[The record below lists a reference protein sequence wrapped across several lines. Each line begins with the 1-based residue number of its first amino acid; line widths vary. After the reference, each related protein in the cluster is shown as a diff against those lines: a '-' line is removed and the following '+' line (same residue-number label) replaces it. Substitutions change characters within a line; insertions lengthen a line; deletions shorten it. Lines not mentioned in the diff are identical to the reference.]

1 MTSVLLG
8 GALGG
13 MLKHALWASVVDE
26 LAACDQTLG
35 HGDLAPGAETF
46 RQFGG

>member
-13 MLKHALWASVVDE
+13 MLKHALGASVVDE
-26 LAACDQTLG
+26 LAAGDQTLG
-35 HGDLAPGAETF
+35 HRDLAPGTETF